1 MFDFIAAT
9 GMTLLWDMN
18 GLKTRDGS
26 GPWNPAV
33 NATAM
38 LTYLNSKYGGKVDY
52 AFSLG
57 NEPGHWPVKVRSLER
72 CCWCGNRY
80 WKNWLGL
87 MRCCFT
93 SRCRLSSWPKTR

>member
-52 AFSLG
+52 AFSVG
-57 NEPGHWPVKVRSLER
+57 NEPEFWDVKVCHRFRLLR
-72 CCWCGNRY
+72 CPADCVVVRVVVSVVVST
-80 WKNWLGL
+80 K
-87 MRCCFT
+87 
-93 SRCRLSSWPKTR
+93 RL